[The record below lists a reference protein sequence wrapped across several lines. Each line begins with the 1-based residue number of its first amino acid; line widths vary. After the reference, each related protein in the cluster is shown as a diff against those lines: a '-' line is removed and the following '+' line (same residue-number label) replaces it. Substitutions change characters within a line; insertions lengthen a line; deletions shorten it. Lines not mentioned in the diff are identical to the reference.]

1 MTLRICS
8 RSKDVIE
15 PLLKPQWYVNMKDMA
30 AKAHEAVESGELII
44 NPKLSENDFKRW
56 MDNIRD
62 WCISRQLWWGHQAP
76 VYFVKIEGAA
86 QSVRSPS
93 CRGVDSRLQRAN
105 GGLPL
110 DLRKRQTRGQ
120 LQNSPVKNLLWNEIT
135 MFSIPGSP
143 PVFGPFPLWAGRT

>member
-1 MTLRICS
+1 MTLRLCS

-44 NPKLSENDFKRW
+44 NPKHSENDFKRW
-56 MDNIRD
+56 MENIRD

-76 VYFVKIEGAA
+76 VYFVKIEGES

-93 CRGVDSRLQRAN
+93 CGDVDGRRSRAS

-110 DLRKRQTRGQ
+110 DLRRKRRKGRQP
-120 LQNSPVKNLLWNEIT
+120 NSRIKRLPSNEI
-135 MFSIPGSP
+135 MMSSIPGSP
-143 PVFGPFPLWAGRT
+143 PGSGPFPPWAGPK